1 MKGIITAPGGEEVHT
16 LYTHAQKY
24 SPKSLVSLPII
35 IHARAVDFFFK
46 RMGDV
51 SAEKRTPLTDWEAI
65 NGVDEMI
72 PINMK
77 TAGGFTSQFITK
89 KDLFEKEPGQIRLYD
104 TYRYTELARTKV
116 IPVYGETFVQH
127 LTTLEHQIG
136 RGKALECYWV
146 STNKDELV
154 KSEKAVIGK
163 TRVFEQSSIETTIL
177 IRKYFGHFLN
187 YYKRNA
193 GFRFHHTIGCD
204 NQAIWKDC
212 WEELQ
217 SMGTRGFDLDYKNYD
232 GTVCEGAKDF
242 FLAITDYYYGT
253 EGKEQRHALVHHI
266 SNAMCI
272 VGDYVTTTVQGNK
285 SGCAM
290 TDVFNSITNT
300 WLIYGTYMMSRKAAG
315 LDPVLDRFDA
325 DVRLLT
331 YGDDVIIAATDKCL
345 EYFNR
350 SISIDIGKWLGYDIT
365 PANKGTEIAKDDD
378 LRDLTF
384 LKCPFVER
392 DGVVMAPLPKPVIW
406 RELIWERK
414 ANTDDDIVLSMR
426 IDCALRAMC
435 MHGREAANQLIS
447 NLSENGIKV
456 RFDYDDW
463 LLILAEKQRT
473 GRVDRLTKREQP
485 IDTAQFV
492 LRSEKNY
499 VLINASYQMDP
510 GLTPDHAPI
519 PQYMTNQSS
528 KYNNDDHL
536 LPDHEYDRWRRE
548 DGLIYKDGKRW
559 YKYVWWCYNAGWYKC
574 TPDTC
579 NHERPYG
586 DDSDYWC
593 W

>member
-1 MKGIITAPGGEEVHT
+1 
-16 LYTHAQKY
+16 
-24 SPKSLVSLPII
+24 
-35 IHARAVDFFFK
+35 
-46 RMGDV
+46 
-51 SAEKRTPLTDWEAI
+51 
-65 NGVDEMI
+65 
-72 PINMK
+72 
-77 TAGGFTSQFITK
+77 
-89 KDLFEKEPGQIRLYD
+89 
-104 TYRYTELARTKV
+104 
-116 IPVYGETFVQH
+116 
-127 LTTLEHQIG
+127 
-136 RGKALECYWV
+136 
-146 STNKDELV
+146 
-154 KSEKAVIGK
+154 
-163 TRVFEQSSIETTIL
+163 
-177 IRKYFGHFLN
+177 
-187 YYKRNA
+187 
-193 GFRFHHTIGCD
+193 
-204 NQAIWKDC
+204 
-212 WEELQ
+212 
-217 SMGTRGFDLDYKNYD
+217 
-232 GTVCEGAKDF
+232 
-242 FLAITDYYYGT
+242 
-253 EGKEQRHALVHHI
+253 
-266 SNAMCI
+266 
-272 VGDYVTTTVQGNK
+272 
-285 SGCAM
+285 
-290 TDVFNSITNT
+290 
-300 WLIYGTYMMSRKAAG
+300 
-315 LDPVLDRFDA
+315 
-325 DVRLLT
+325 
-331 YGDDVIIAATDKCL
+331 
-345 EYFNR
+345 
-350 SISIDIGKWLGYDIT
+350 
-365 PANKGTEIAKDDD
+365 
-378 LRDLTF
+378 
-384 LKCPFVER
+384 
-392 DGVVMAPLPKPVIW
+392 MAPLPKPVIW

-536 LPDHEYDRWRRE
+536 LHDHEYDRWRRE